1 MAALNTSQARRV
13 FVLDLAVNAAGLDK
27 ADSQPMLG
35 VLEADEHVVAT
46 TKRHAKRSVILATTG
61 RLRPKKPATSYWMQR
76 LRAA

>member
-1 MAALNTSQARRV
+1 M
-13 FVLDLAVNAAGLDK
+13 FVLDLAINAAGLDK